1 MEDLEEEQDVTA
13 WVNGVLSEAS
23 ADGASV
29 DAKIS
34 SVSMKLQIMA
44 ADLNDELEAHME
56 ELIEAAPRALGD
68 VGSVSRALAA
78 VDEEAVRSARPTAR
92 ARRPRGRAPRLGVAD
107 AFLNRSGAGVAA
119 LGRAAAGDVAA
130 QLATMGDSERI
141 LRKLP
146 DADDRRSTLD
156 GLARDDDAHAL
167 RRAVGARRAGRLRRG
182 AAGRSWRSTSAWASG
197 RRCGAT
203 TRPLGPARRGSG
215 GSRDAAD
222 DANLDLAP
230 WLGAFLDD
238 LLRDL
243 EAEKAAAGAA
253 FGEAHAPGVA
263 ALVAAETLKPL
274 AESFAGSWTRRG
286 PRARRP
292 RGLRGG
298 PRGLRRLPRK
308 LGANAGPAGAVAPT
322 GTPSRSAARAFAAGF
337 GEMGSDGA
345 TRYGALERRRFAAAV
360 AVGAADCRAALD
372 ALPADGLLLRLGG
385 SVERALDRA
394 EAARRGARGRLP
406 GGPGPLRGAHGRL
419 GRRGLRAPRAT
430 RRSDAAAKAARSSAT
445 SGATSSSRDGRV
457 LANGLPRDASLL
469 ADCWAYARALL
480 ARAGARA
487 GWPSAWPRTS
497 GSRSR
502 TGPSRSGAATSRP
515 MRAAGA
521 TRPFPR
527 TRASRARRRR
537 ARARVARA
545 RPRRRRAGGAAA
557 EASPLDRVAVDRALD
572 DLAAEASALAFEC
585 AFAPVRSALRR
596 VSATRLGGDALKDKA
611 APYYCRAAVWA
622 GNDDADPAPS
632 DYATVVGEHLMGAL
646 RHLEPFLES
655 PAVADAAAVHV
666 DAGGRLT
673 DVREWERIGDVLD
686 ADRLGLRA
694 LAAGE
699 PLAGAH
705 LGGDALA
712 ESSAPPEDADAA
724 ARFCSEWLHRLVK
737 ATAGALAEELLRVGR
752 VDASGFRQLKAD
764 VNYLRNVAKALAVP
778 DHAFLAHLD
787 AVATAAY
794 EGRLPELLLRP
805 MAQTP
810 AAAALASLEAALRA
824 KLDAPVEAA
833 VEAAVDGGAEAPPA
847 DEAPPEEH

>member
-1 MEDLEEEQDVTA
+1 
-13 WVNGVLSEAS
+13 
-23 ADGASV
+23 
-29 DAKIS
+29 
-34 SVSMKLQIMA
+34 
-44 ADLNDELEAHME
+44 
-56 ELIEAAPRALGD
+56 
-68 VGSVSRALAA
+68 
-78 VDEEAVRSARPTAR
+78 
-92 ARRPRGRAPRLGVAD
+92 
-107 AFLNRSGAGVAA
+107 
-119 LGRAAAGDVAA
+119 
-130 QLATMGDSERI
+130 MGDSERI

-156 GLARDDDAHAL
+156 GLRDDFEHAL
-167 RRAVGARRAGRLRRG
+167 RPRVAAALAAPDVSGEALRPLVALYERLGLGEALRRDYAAARPG
-182 AAGRSWRSTSAWASG
+182 AARKRWF
-197 RRCGAT
+197 
-203 TRPLGPARRGSG
+203 ART
-215 GSRDAAD
+215 AAD
-222 DANLDLAP
+222 DAGLDLAP

-274 AESFAGSWTRRG
+274 AESFRGKLDAAADRGPGGLEDCAAAHAACGVFLENLEQTLGLPAQSPLLGRRRGRCG
-286 PRARRP
+286 PRARR
-292 RGLRGG
+292 GLSEDE
-298 PRGLRRLPRK
+298 GLARVPPLARR
-308 LGANAGPAGAVAPT
+308 V
-322 GTPSRSAARAFAAGF
+322 
-337 GEMGSDGA
+337 
-345 TRYGALERRRFAAAV
+345 
-360 AVGAADCRAALD
+360 
-372 ALPADGLLLRLGG
+372 
-385 SVERALDRA
+385 
-394 EAARRGARGRLP
+394 AARRQ
-406 GGPGPLRGAHGRL
+406 
-419 GRRGLRAPRAT
+419 
-430 RRSDAAAKAARSSAT
+430 
-445 SGATSSSRDGRV
+445 
-457 LANGLPRDASLL
+457 
-469 ADCWAYARALL
+469 
-480 ARAGARA
+480 
-487 GWPSAWPRTS
+487 
-497 GSRSR
+497 
-502 TGPSRSGAATSRP
+502 
-515 MRAAGA
+515 
-521 TRPFPR
+521 
-527 TRASRARRRR
+527 
-537 ARARVARA
+537 
-545 RPRRRRAGGAAA
+545 GGAAA
-557 EASPLDRVAVDRALD
+557 APREASPLDRVAVDRALD

-596 VSATRLGGDALKDKA
+596 GGGVSAATLKDKA

-655 PAVADAAAVHV
+655 PA
-666 DAGGRLT
+666 
-673 DVREWERIGDVLD
+673 WERIGDVLD

-737 ATAGALAEELLRVGR
+737 ATAGPRGA
-752 VDASGFRQLKAD
+752 
-764 VNYLRNVAKALAVP
+764 

-833 VEAAVDGGAEAPPA
+833 VEAAVDDGAEAPPA
-847 DEAPPEEH
+847 DEAPPEDH

>member
-44 ADLNDELEAHME
+44 ADLNDELEGHME

-68 VGSVSRALAA
+68 VGSVSRARA
-78 VDEEAVRSARPTAR
+78 DEAQR
-92 ARRPRGRAPRLGVAD
+92 
-107 AFLNRSGAGVAA
+107 
-119 LGRAAAGDVAA
+119 RAAAATASRGASGKLDAAADRGPGGLEDCAAAHAACGVFLENLEQTLGLPAQSPLLGDVAF
-130 QLATMGDSERI
+130 
-141 LRKLP
+141 
-146 DADDRRSTLD
+146 
-156 GLARDDDAHAL
+156 
-167 RRAVGARRAGRLRRG
+167 AVGG
-182 AAGRSWRSTSAWASG
+182 A
-197 RRCGAT
+197 
-203 TRPLGPARRGSG
+203 P
-215 GSRDAAD
+215 
-222 DANLDLAP
+222 
-230 WLGAFLDD
+230 F
-238 LLRDL
+238 
-243 EAEKAAAGAA
+243 
-253 FGEAHAPGVA
+253 
-263 ALVAAETLKPL
+263 
-274 AESFAGSWTRRG
+274 
-286 PRARRP
+286 
-292 RGLRGG
+292 
-298 PRGLRRLPRK
+298 
-308 LGANAGPAGAVAPT
+308 
-322 GTPSRSAARAFAAGF
+322 AGF

-372 ALPADGLLLRLGG
+372 ALPADGLLPAAAF
-385 SVERALDRA
+385 EAALDRA
-394 EAARRGARGRLP
+394 RKLLDAALADDCRA
-406 GGPGPLRGAHGRL
+406 AL
-419 GRRGLRAPRAT
+419 GRCAALTGGLDGAGCAAAVRDAT
-430 RRSDAAAKAARSSAT
+430 RRALRSPRDVAADAGRGRDAAFSEDE
-445 SGATSSSRDGRV
+445 G
-457 LANGLPRDASLL
+457 
-469 ADCWAYARALL
+469 L
-480 ARAGARA
+480 ARV
-487 GWPSAWPRTS
+487 PPL
-497 GSRSR
+497 
-502 TGPSRSGAATSRP
+502 
-515 MRAAGA
+515 
-521 TRPFPR
+521 
-527 TRASRARRRR
+527 ARR
-537 ARARVARA
+537 AVAA
-545 RPRRRRAGGAAA
+545 PPRRRGGAA

-596 VSATRLGGDALKDKA
+596 VSAARLGGGAQDKA

-712 ESSAPPEDADAA
+712 ESSAPEDA
-724 ARFCSEWLHRLVK
+724 ARPL
-737 ATAGALAEELLRVGR
+737 LLRR
-752 VDASGFRQLKAD
+752 RQGPRGA
-764 VNYLRNVAKALAVP
+764 

-833 VEAAVDGGAEAPPA
+833 VEAAVDDGAEAPPA
-847 DEAPPEEH
+847 DEAPPEDH